1 MPAVLRNKSRLFS
14 PSLKCCIF
22 CEWHGA
28 DVRVRYSKYEIL
40 INRRRCVVW
49 REARAFLLDWN
60 TGCFVWCCLC
70 YSDWS
75 ERETDWHPAA
85 QTVNTHSPLFVLH
98 IVQECRA
105 LNIWVHFTPERGQR
119 MSWLINLVNSLWRV
133 FNAVLYT
140 ASLEYAFLL
149 LSIEILQFL
158 FVLKSQKASV
168 NSKRLFFG
176 EELSISAGA
185 EIRQ

>member
-1 MPAVLRNKSRLFS
+1 
-14 PSLKCCIF
+14 
-22 CEWHGA
+22 
-28 DVRVRYSKYEIL
+28 
-40 INRRRCVVW
+40 
-49 REARAFLLDWN
+49 
-60 TGCFVWCCLC
+60 
-70 YSDWS
+70 
-75 ERETDWHPAA
+75 
-85 QTVNTHSPLFVLH
+85 
-98 IVQECRA
+98 
-105 LNIWVHFTPERGQR
+105 

-176 EELSISAGA
+176 EELSIYAGA